1 MPFILAATQPSVRII
16 VLDYPKENQQFTYIH
31 RAGTVEFVP
40 KGIDPKGQLTLLIQ
54 QYHRL
59 PPMKNDELPKSH
71 KDKYTD
77 DFRYQGEKIH
87 NKNNK
92 PLLPGRGMGCL
103 DQPNLKIIGQVDPSD
118 IQQGQVGDCWLLSGI
133 ATLAE
138 YDGAVRRLFRKTKD
152 FDLMPFPDK
161 PNFYT
166 ITLWDLK
173 TWKEVDI
180 VIDERLCSRPNDNHP
195 TDRFFG
201 AKPSADGELWVAYLE
216 KALVIHCGG
225 WDTVDGG
232 GQCTHAWSLLTGV
245 KEQYIM
251 QRQNQKWVC
260 YAKYDPATKQWAEH
274 DNDPSKGHQGLWRVP
289 WPEKGGGGSTDL
301 TDAELFRR
309 MCIWD
314 DSNFLMG
321 CGSKGDD
328 DKNSTDGIVDNH
340 AYGKEMS
347 FFVVFIVQRKS
358 GTQMQLFL
366 FESQALSIVETMFV
380 GLG

>member
-1 MPFILAATQPSVRII
+1 MLE
-16 VLDYPKENQQFTYIH
+16 YPKKNQQFTYIH
-31 RAGTVEFVP
+31 RSGTEEFTP
-40 KGIDPKGQLTLLIQ
+40 KDINPNGQLTLLMH

-59 PPMKNDELPKSH
+59 PPLKNNELPKSH
-71 KDKYTD
+71 KDKFTD
-77 DFRYQGEKIH
+77 DFRYQGKKIH

-118 IQQGQVGDCWLLSGI
+118 IQQGTVGDCWLLSGI
-133 ATLAE
+133 STLAE

-152 FDLMPFPDK
+152 FDLMPFSDK

-166 ITLWDLK
+166 ITLWDLT

-180 VIDERLCSRPNDNHP
+180 VVDERLCSRPNEKHP

-216 KALVIHCGG
+216 KALVAHCGG
-225 WDTVDGG
+225 WDAVDNG

-245 KEQYIM
+245 KEQYVM
-251 QRQNQKWVC
+251 QRQKNKKWAC
-260 YAKYDPATKQWAEH
+260 YAKFDPATKQWAKQ
-274 DNDPSKGHQGLWRVP
+274 DSNPSKGQQALWRTP
-289 WPEKGGGGSTDL
+289 WPQAGGGGSKEL
-301 TDAELFRR
+301 TEAELFER
-309 MCIWD
+309 MCTWD
-314 DSNFLMG
+314 DANFLMG
-321 CGSKGDD
+321 CGSKGES

-347 FFVVFIVQRKS
+347 FVAVAAAKKKN
-358 GTQMQLFL
+358 
-366 FESQALSIVETMFV
+366 LSSLCIHHIASRRCR
-380 GLG
+380 LSK